1 MKRLILLSISLII
14 FLCAAAPSYAQ
25 TQQPCATAY
34 GGALPTPLPRWLQ
47 TFVQADDLH
56 TENRY
61 DLLAGQMVRAKLVD
75 GSACP
80 SGGLNLDGSPNAC
93 GLEAAQAEVLTWQN
107 RYDGQ
112 IATAGQQNS
121 VPPFVMKAVIA
132 VESQFWPGS
141 SWVKGEIGLGQMT
154 EFGADLLLANQPARY
169 QQVCRQALRPEV
181 CDLPY
186 LFQPA
191 SNQSMLRG
199 LVLKSID
206 ATCSSC
212 TGGINLAKG
221 EHAVDVVAET
231 LAASC
236 VQSGRVISWATGH
249 RPADRMSYE
258 DFWRFVLANYHS
270 GAGCMFQALQHAGNS
285 TGWSGIAANL
295 SPGCA
300 SGSAYIRRIE
310 EGLKP

>member
-1 MKRLILLSISLII
+1 MKKSILVLICLLVFFCPTRS
-14 FLCAAAPSYAQ
+14 SYAQ
-25 TQQPCATAY
+25 VEQPCATAY
-34 GGALPTPLPRWLQ
+34 GGAIPNQLPRWLQ
-47 TFVQADDLH
+47 TSIPTESLY

-61 DLLAGQMVRAKLVD
+61 DLLAGQLLRTKLVD

-80 SGGLNLDGSPNAC
+80 SGGLNSDGSPNAC
-93 GLEAAQAEVLTWQN
+93 GLEAAQVEVETWQN

-112 IATAGQQNS
+112 IVSAGQQNS
-121 VPPFVMKAVIA
+121 VPPLVIKAMIA
-132 VESQFWPGS
+132 VESQFWPGAN
-141 SWVKGEIGLGQMT
+141 WVKGEIGLGQMT

-169 QQVCRQALRPEV
+169 QKVCRQALRPEV
-181 CDLPY
+181 CDFPF

-212 TGGINLAKG
+212 TGGINMAKG
-221 EHAVDVVAET
+221 EQAVDVLAET

-236 VQSGRVISWATGH
+236 VQSGRVIFWATGH
-249 RPADRMSYE
+249 RPAELMSYE
-258 DFWRFVLANYHS
+258 DFWRFALANYHS
-270 GAGCMFQALQHAGNS
+270 GAGCMFQALQRAGNS

-300 SGSAYIRRIE
+300 SGLVYIRRIE
-310 EGLKP
+310 EALKP

>member
-1 MKRLILLSISLII
+1 MKKLILLSSFLFV

-25 TQQPCATAY
+25 GNPTCQSAY
-34 GGALPTPLPRWLQ
+34 GGVLPDSLPRWLQ
-47 TFVQADDLH
+47 TSIPAADLH

-61 DLLAGQMVRAKLVD
+61 DLLAGQLLRRKLVD

-80 SGGLNLDGSPNAC
+80 SGGLNADGSPNAC
-93 GLEAAQAEVLTWQN
+93 GLGAAQVEVVTWQN
-107 RYDGQ
+107 RYNDQ
-112 IATAGQQNS
+112 IVSAGQQNS
-121 VPPFVMKAVIA
+121 VPPLVMKAVIA
-132 VESQFWPGS
+132 VESQFWPGAN
-141 SWVKGEIGLGQMT
+141 WVKGEIGLGQMT

-169 QQVCRQALRPEV
+169 QQVCRQALSPEV
-181 CDLPY
+181 CDIPY
-186 LFQPA
+186 LYQPA

-221 EHAVDVVAET
+221 EQAVNILAET

-236 VQSGRVISWATGH
+236 VQSGRVISWAMGH
-249 RPADRMSYE
+249 RPFELMSYE
-258 DFWRFVLANYHS
+258 DFWRFALANYHS
-270 GAGCMFQALQHAGNS
+270 GAGCMFQALQRAGNS

-300 SGSAYIRRIE
+300 SGLVYIRRIE
-310 EGLKP
+310 KVLKP